1 MKVIVA
7 VISNSSLTASVL
19 LRTLK
24 SFCCRDEHAGLKP
37 IVGFCLSGANITGV
51 IPGFNTTVLLKL
63 PRSML
68 LIQVESV
75 LMGFAFLAMIIVRS
89 HLQLVGQRIKL

>member
-1 MKVIVA
+1 M
-7 VISNSSLTASVL
+7 S
-19 LRTLK
+19 
-24 SFCCRDEHAGLKP
+24 
-37 IVGFCLSGANITGV
+37 GV
-51 IPGFNTTVLLKL
+51 IPGFNTTVLRNL

-89 HLQLVGQRIKL
+89 PTHTLYCTGISVSTLTLTLITTTKHSTLTWRVLGKLRRRSATSL